1 MDGIDVKTNVKRR
14 LQSLGY
20 TAVSSDDWAIDF
32 IVDKVE
38 NYIRDNC
45 NTRVIPESL
54 FEAEV
59 DIICGEF
66 LSFKKNSGQLDIES
80 LDFQTVEKSVQEGDT
95 KVEFYVDGTMT
106 DEQKLDAL
114 IKGLASSGKNQFV
127 SYRCIK
133 W

>member
-20 TAVSSDDWAIDF
+20 TAVSSDDWVIDF

-45 NTRVIPESL
+45 NIRVIPESL

-66 LSFKKNSGQLDIES
+66 LSFKKNLGQLDIES
-80 LDFQTVEKSVQEGDT
+80 LNFQTVEKSVQEGDT

-114 IKGLASSGKNQFV
+114 IKGLVFGGKSQFV